1 MTRALYQAVGINY
14 IIIGYSA
21 LLLRSE
27 EAARTPLSMDKPST
41 ATAEA
46 FPCKHNTLFSLF
58 P

>member
-1 MTRALYQAVGINY
+1 MTPALYQAEGINY

-46 FPCKHNTLFSLF
+46 ISL
-58 P
+58 